1 MQYFSPEKKRD
12 VKTCLKCLSVFMYLC
27 LSVFRLYVPVLI
39 LLLNQFNNFP
49 QKIEIISE
57 INI

>member
-1 MQYFSPEKKRD
+1 
-12 VKTCLKCLSVFMYLC
+12 MYLC

-57 INI
+57 INIWKKLWTISTKC